1 MRLKGNYDSSQVAN
15 LMVVFEKCDPQAR
28 AKQGLKC
35 KTDAEIDKWLALK
48 YLFVLEN

>member
-1 MRLKGNYDSSQVAN
+1 MKLKGNYDSSQAAN

-28 AKQGLKC
+28 AKKGLKC